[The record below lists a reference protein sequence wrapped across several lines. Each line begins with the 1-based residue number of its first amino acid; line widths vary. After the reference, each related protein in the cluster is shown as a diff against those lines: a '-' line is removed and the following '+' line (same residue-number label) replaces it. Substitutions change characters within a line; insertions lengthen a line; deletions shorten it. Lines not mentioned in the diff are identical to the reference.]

1 MGRTDAVMFGGPNEL
16 SGVPK
21 HVTSLSPGD
30 DTDAVRVPLGLDF
43 SLQKSLFR
51 TELAARRC
59 ADPLT
64 LLCPRGL
71 LSTLVSHCAE
81 NPQVWQFVREGL
93 HGQNFVRV

>member
-51 TELAARRC
+51 T
-59 ADPLT
+59 LT